1 MNEKTLKIGWMFPDS
16 LYLHGDRGN
25 VLALKRMGEAA
36 GFEVEIEKIDFDTED
51 FTPMDYDFLFCSPGE
66 IASFSSIIDY
76 LEPYDLSLRGFIQA
90 GRPMLVTGTSMAL
103 WGNDI
108 RRDDGSV
115 VRGLG
120 IIDVETTENKA
131 VYGDDLYFC
140 LLYTSPSPR
149 D

>member
-76 LEPYDLSLRGFIQA
+76 LEPYDSAASFRLAVPCLSLEPAWLSGAMTSGEMTAVSSGDWASLTWKPLKTR
-90 GRPMLVTGTSMAL
+90 LSMAM
-103 WGNDI
+103 I
-108 RRDDGSV
+108 FIS
-115 VRGLG
+115 
-120 IIDVETTENKA
+120 A
-131 VYGDDLYFC
+131 V
-140 LLYTSPSPR
+140 T
-149 D
+149 